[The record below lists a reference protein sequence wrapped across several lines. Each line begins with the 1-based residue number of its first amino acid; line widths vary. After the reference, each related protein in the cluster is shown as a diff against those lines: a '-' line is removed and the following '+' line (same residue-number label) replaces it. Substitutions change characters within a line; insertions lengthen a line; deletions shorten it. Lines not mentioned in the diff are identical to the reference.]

1 MLEQQADIQAVK
13 NLSALGLAYIG
24 DSVYELLVREK
35 IISLGNIQ
43 VNKLHKK
50 TVSIVCSTGQSQA
63 MEIIMDV
70 LSETEISMY
79 KRGRNANG
87 NSVPKNSHPQDY
99 RRATGLESLFGYLYL
114 TGQQDRVHELFN
126 MIMDK
131 VLK

>member
-1 MLEQQADIQAVK
+1 MLEQQTDIQAVK

-50 TVSIVCSTGQSQA
+50 TVSIVCSTGQSKA

-87 NSVPKNSHPQDY
+87 NSVPKNSNPQDY

-114 TGQQDRVHELFN
+114 TEQQDRIHELFN

-131 VLK
+131 TL